1 MLDSQYSRLPPQLQ
15 AAADYRQR
23 LIAQIVR
30 RVLAAWRPNSPQDPN
45 AWFATHALPFTEM
58 VTHGQLLAAQAA
70 IASADVALDLQ
81 HYDVVPELS
90 ADPEAFAGVTGSGD
104 PVMGLAYAQ
113 AQKITELV
121 DAEAPI
127 VERAQAWHHAG
138 VMLATATQTAIS
150 DAARMAILTHLA
162 ARPGTTWI
170 RVVRPPCCARCA
182 ILAGKKGGSSMR
194 FLRHPGC
201 DCTAIPVSEATSD
214 MHKLFYF
221 DAKEYFDSLSPEQQA
236 KVFTKAGA
244 RAIRDGADIN
254 QIVNARR
261 GMKTITSAG
270 GRRRLITTEGTTKRG
285 WASGYLREQYGASLQ
300 KTSGSRYRRTSVARL
315 MPEEIYRIA
324 GADRDLALSLLHKNG
339 FLTDATP
346 DLGGKR
352 PWAKRDPEILAA
364 KRRIDT
370 RPSIAISAGNSADD
384 QVKPAIG
391 AETDARLKHDY
402 SQRIVTTPSQF
413 RKVVNRALSYMDE
426 AHQGKTFL
434 PDEYKIG
441 LMNGRD
447 RLGTKVEDSAIR
459 GTSYRTIDHEGITR
473 YRVTINGTFQ
483 GQELTT
489 LHELGH
495 LIKWKYET
503 LPEMKPVLAAIRRAP
518 STREIATYAGNL
530 TESHTQIYLLLD
542 DEIFARAYAQWVT
555 TKTGAPRLVNTLN
568 FHRGREHVLDSVQ
581 WQDSEFAQYIMPAL
595 DEFFTQV

>member
-23 LIAQIVR
+23 LIAQVVR
-30 RVLAAWRPNSPQDPN
+30 RVLAAWLPNSPQDPN
-45 AWFATHALPFTEM
+45 SWFASHALPFTEM

-70 IASADVALDLQ
+70 VASADVALDLQ
-81 HYDVVPELS
+81 HYDAAPELS

-127 VERAQAWHHAG
+127 TERAQAWHHAG

-162 ARPGTTWI
+162 ARPGTTWV

-182 ILAGKKGGSSMR
+182 ILAGKKGTSRMK

-221 DAKEYFDSLSPEQQA
+221 DAKEYFDSLAPEQQA

-244 RAIRDGADIN
+244 KAIRDGADIN
-254 QIVNARR
+254 QVVNARR

-270 GRRRLITTEGTTKRG
+270 GRRRIITTEGTTKRG
-285 WASGYLREQYGASLQ
+285 WASEYLREQYGAALQ
-300 KTSGSRYRRTSVARL
+300 KTSGSRYRRTSVARM

-324 GADRDLALSLLHKNG
+324 GDDRDLALSLLHKNG

-346 DLGGKR
+346 DLSGKWS
-352 PWAKRDPEILAA
+352 WAKRDPAVLEA
-364 KRRIDT
+364 KRRIDA
-370 RPSIAISAGNSADD
+370 RPSIALSATRSVDEKSGPILN
-384 QVKPAIG
+384 G
-391 AETDARLKHDY
+391 ETDARLKHDY
-402 SQRIVTTPSQF
+402 SQRITTSPRQF
-413 RKVVNRALSYMDE
+413 RKVVNRVLSYMDE
-426 AHQGKTFL
+426 AHQGQTFL
-434 PDEYKIG
+434 PEYEIG
-441 LMNGRD
+441 LMKKHD
-447 RLGTKVEDSAIR
+447 RRGVKIEDSSIR
-459 GTSYRTIDHEGITR
+459 GTSYRDPVEPGKFR
-473 YRVTINGTFQ
+473 YRVTINGTIQ

-489 LHELGH
+489 IHELGH

-503 LPEMKPVLAAIRRAP
+503 RPEIKPVFAAIRQTP
-518 STREIATYAGNL
+518 STRKIEDYRGDFA
-530 TESHTQIYLLLD
+530 ESCMQSYLLSD
-542 DEIFARAYAQWVT
+542 DELFARAYAQWVA
-555 TKTGAPRLVNTLN
+555 TKTGAPKLVNTLN
-568 FHRGREHVLDSVQ
+568 FHRGQQSVLKSVQ
-581 WQDSEFAQYIMPAL
+581 WQDDEFAQYIAPAL
-595 DEFFTQV
+595 DEFFGQL

>member
-23 LIAQIVR
+23 LIAQVVR

-45 AWFATHALPFTEM
+45 SWFASHALPFTEM

-70 IASADVALDLQ
+70 VASADVALDLQ
-81 HYDVVPELS
+81 HYDAVPELS

-127 VERAQAWHHAG
+127 TERAQAWHHAG

-162 ARPGTTWI
+162 ARPGTTWV

-182 ILAGKKGGSSMR
+182 ILAGKKGSSRMK

-214 MHKLFYF
+214 MHKLFHF

-285 WASGYLREQYGASLQ
+285 WASEYLREQYGASLQ
-300 KTSGSRYRRTSVARL
+300 KAGGRYRRTSVARL

-324 GADRDLALSLLHKNG
+324 GDDRDLALSLLHKNG

-346 DLGGKR
+346 NLSGKWS
-352 PWAKRDPEILAA
+352 WAKRDPAVLEA
-364 KRRIDT
+364 KRRIST
-370 RPSIAISAGNSADD
+370 RPSIALSAGNSADD
-384 QVKPAIG
+384 QVKPALG

-402 SQRIVTTPSQF
+402 SERITTSPRQF
-413 RKVVNRALSYMDE
+413 RKVINRALSYMDD

-530 TESHTQIYLLLD
+530 TESHTQIYLLLG

-555 TKTGAPRLVNTLN
+555 TKTGVPRLVNTLN

>member
-45 AWFATHALPFTEM
+45 AWFASHALPFTEM
-58 VTHGQLLAAQAA
+58 VAHGQLLAAQAA

-81 HYDVVPELS
+81 HYDQVSGLS
-90 ADPEAFAGVTGSGD
+90 ADPEAFAGVTGSGE

-221 DAKEYFDSLSPEQQA
+221 DAKEYFDSLSSEQQA

-244 RAIRDGADIN
+244 KAIRDGADIN
-254 QIVNARR
+254 QVVNARR

-285 WASGYLREQYGASLQ
+285 WAADYLRKQYGAALE
-300 KTSGSRYRRTSVARL
+300 KTGGRYRRTSVARL

-324 GADRDLALSLLHKNG
+324 GDDRDLALALLHKNG

-346 DLGGKR
+346 DLSSKWS
-352 PWAKRDPEILAA
+352 WAKRDPEVLAA

-370 RPSIAISAGNSADD
+370 RPSIALSAKSSADD
-384 QVKPAIG
+384 QAKPALG
-391 AETDARLKHDY
+391 AEIDARLKHEY
-402 SQRIVTTPSQF
+402 SQRITTTPRQF

-426 AHQGKTFL
+426 AHQRKTFL
-434 PDEYKIG
+434 PEYEIG
-441 LMNGRD
+441 LMKKYD
-447 RLGTKVEDSAIR
+447 RRGVKIEDSSIR
-459 GTSYRTIDHEGITR
+459 GTSYRDPVEPGKFR
-473 YRVTINGTFQ
+473 YRVTINGTIQ

-489 LHELGH
+489 IHELGH

-503 LPEMKPVLAAIRRAP
+503 RPEIKPVFTAIRQTP
-518 STREIATYAGNL
+518 STRKIENYTGDLA
-530 TESHTQIYLLLD
+530 ESLMQSYLLSA
-542 DEIFARAYAQWVT
+542 DELFARAYAQWVT
-555 TKTGAPRLVNTLN
+555 AKTGVPKLVNTLD
-568 FHRGREHVLDSVQ
+568 FHRGQQNVLKSVQ
-581 WQDSEFAQYIMPAL
+581 WQDDEFAQYIAPAL
-595 DEFFTQV
+595 DEFFAQL

>member
-127 VERAQAWHHAG
+127 VERAQAWQHAG

-221 DAKEYFDSLSPEQQA
+221 DAKAYFDDLSPEQQA

-244 RAIRDGADIN
+244 KAIRDGADIN
-254 QIVNARR
+254 QVVNARR
-261 GMKTITSAG
+261 GMKAITSAG

-285 WASGYLREQYGASLQ
+285 WASEYLREQYGAVLQ
-300 KTSGSRYRRTSVARL
+300 KAGGRYRRTSVARL

-324 GADRDLALSLLHKNG
+324 GDDRDLALALLHKNG

-346 DLGGKR
+346 DLGGKWS
-352 PWAKRDPEILAA
+352 WAKRDPEILAA

-370 RPSIAISAGNSADD
+370 RPSIALSAGSSADD
-384 QVKPAIG
+384 QVKPALG

-434 PDEYKIG
+434 PDEYEIG

-447 RLGTKVEDSAIR
+447 RLGTKVEESPIR

-503 LPEMKPVLAAIRRAP
+503 LPEMKPVLAAIRQAP

-530 TESHTQIYLLLD
+530 TESHTQIYLLLA
-542 DEIFARAYAQWVT
+542 DELFARAYAQWVT
-555 TKTGAPRLVNTLN
+555 TKTGVPRLVNTLN

-581 WQDSEFAQYIMPAL
+581 W
-595 DEFFTQV
+595 

>member
-1 MLDSQYSRLPPQLQ
+1 M
-15 AAADYRQR
+15 
-23 LIAQIVR
+23 
-30 RVLAAWRPNSPQDPN
+30 
-45 AWFATHALPFTEM
+45 
-58 VTHGQLLAAQAA
+58 
-70 IASADVALDLQ
+70 
-81 HYDVVPELS
+81 VPELS
-90 ADPEAFAGVTGSGD
+90 AAPEAFAGVTGSGD

-127 VERAQAWHHAG
+127 TERAQAWHHAG

-182 ILAGKKGGSSMR
+182 ILAGKKGSSSMR

-221 DAKEYFDSLSPEQQA
+221 DAKEYFDSLAPEQQA

-244 RAIRDGADIN
+244 KAIQDGADIN
-254 QIVNARR
+254 QVVNARR
-261 GMKTITSAG
+261 GMKAITSAG

-285 WASGYLREQYGASLQ
+285 WASEYLREQYGAVLQ
-300 KTSGSRYRRTSVARL
+300 KAGGRYRRTSVARL

-324 GADRDLALSLLHKNG
+324 GDDRDLALALLHKNG

-346 DLGGKR
+346 DLSSKWS
-352 PWAKRDPEILAA
+352 WAKRDPEVLAA

-370 RPSIAISAGNSADD
+370 RPSIALSAKSSADD
-384 QVKPAIG
+384 QAKPALG
-391 AETDARLKHDY
+391 AETDARLKHEY
-402 SQRIVTTPSQF
+402 SQRITTTPRQF
-413 RKVVNRALSYMDE
+413 RKVVNRALSYMDD

-434 PDEYKIG
+434 PDEYKIE

-447 RLGTKVEDSAIR
+447 RLGTKVEESPIR
-459 GTSYRTIDHEGITR
+459 GTSYRTVENGITC

-483 GQELTT
+483 GQELTV

-503 LPEMKPVLAAIRRAP
+503 LPEMKPVLAAIRQAP
-518 STREIATYAGNL
+518 STREIATYVGNL
-530 TESHTQIYLLLD
+530 TESHTQIYLLLA
-542 DEIFARAYAQWVT
+542 DELFARAYAQWVT
-555 TKTGAPRLVNTLN
+555 TKTGVPRLVNTLN
-568 FHRGREHVLDSVQ
+568 FHRGQEHVLDSIQ

>member
-23 LIAQIVR
+23 LIAQVVR

-45 AWFATHALPFTEM
+45 AWFASHALPFTEM

-81 HYDVVPELS
+81 HYDQVPELS

-113 AQKITELV
+113 AQKVTELV

-127 VERAQAWHHAG
+127 TERAQAWHHAG

-162 ARPGTTWI
+162 ARPGTTWV

-182 ILAGKKGGSSMR
+182 ILAGKKGSSRMK

-221 DAKEYFDSLSPEQQA
+221 DAKAYFDSLSPEQQA

-254 QIVNARR
+254 QVVNARR

-285 WASGYLREQYGASLQ
+285 WASEYLREQYGASLQ
-300 KTSGSRYRRTSVARL
+300 KAGGRYRRTSVARL

-324 GADRDLALSLLHKNG
+324 GDDRDLALSLLHKNG

-346 DLGGKR
+346 DLSGKWS
-352 PWAKRDPEILAA
+352 WAKRDPEILAA
-364 KRRIDT
+364 KRRIGT
-370 RPSIAISAGNSADD
+370 RPSIALSAGSSADD

-391 AETDARLKHDY
+391 AETDARLKHEY
-402 SQRIVTTPSQF
+402 SQRITTTPRQF
-413 RKVVNRALSYMDE
+413 HKVISRALSYMDD

-434 PDEYKIG
+434 PDEYKIE
-441 LMNGRD
+441 LMHGRD
-447 RLGTKVEDSAIR
+447 RLGTKVEESAIR
-459 GTSYRTIDHEGITR
+459 GTSYRTVENGITR

-503 LPEMKPVLAAIRRAP
+503 LPEMKPVLAAIRQAP

-555 TKTGAPRLVNTLN
+555 TKTEVPRLVNTLN

-581 WQDSEFAQYIMPAL
+581 W
-595 DEFFTQV
+595 

>member
-45 AWFATHALPFTEM
+45 SWFASHALPFTEM

-81 HYDVVPELS
+81 HYDAVPELS

-127 VERAQAWHHAG
+127 TERAQAWHHAG

-182 ILAGKKGGSSMR
+182 ILAGKKGTSRMK

-214 MHKLFYF
+214 MHKLFHF

-254 QIVNARR
+254 QVVNARR
-261 GMKTITSAG
+261 GMKAITSAG
-270 GRRRLITTEGTTKRG
+270 GRRRIITTEGTTKRG
-285 WASGYLREQYGASLQ
+285 WASEYLREQYGAALQ
-300 KTSGSRYRRTSVARL
+300 KTSGSRYRRTSVARM

-324 GADRDLALSLLHKNG
+324 SDDRDLALSLLHKNG

-346 DLGGKR
+346 DLSGKWS
-352 PWAKRDPEILAA
+352 WAKRDPEVLAA
-364 KRRIDT
+364 KRRIGA
-370 RPSIAISAGNSADD
+370 RPSIALSAARSVDEKSGPVLN
-384 QVKPAIG
+384 G
-391 AETDARLKHDY
+391 ETDARLKHDY
-402 SQRIVTTPSQF
+402 SQRITTSPRQF
-413 RKVVNRALSYMDE
+413 RKVVNRVLSYMDE
-426 AHQGKTFL
+426 AHQGQTFL
-434 PDEYKIG
+434 PEYEIG
-441 LMNGRD
+441 LMKKHD
-447 RLGTKVEDSAIR
+447 RRGVKIEDSSIR
-459 GTSYRTIDHEGITR
+459 GTSYRDPVEPGKFR
-473 YRVTINGTFQ
+473 YRVTINGTIQ

-489 LHELGH
+489 IHELGH

-503 LPEMKPVLAAIRRAP
+503 RPEIKPVFAAIRQTP
-518 STREIATYAGNL
+518 STRKIEDYRGDFA
-530 TESHTQIYLLLD
+530 ESCMQSYLLSD
-542 DEIFARAYAQWVT
+542 DELFARAYAQWVA
-555 TKTGAPRLVNTLN
+555 TKTGAPKLVDTLN
-568 FHRGREHVLDSVQ
+568 FHRRQQSVLKSVQ
-581 WQDSEFAQYIMPAL
+581 WQDDEFAQYIEPAL
-595 DEFFTQV
+595 DEFFGQM

>member
-45 AWFATHALPFTEM
+45 SWFASHALPLTEM

-70 IASADVALDLQ
+70 VASADVALDLQ
-81 HYDVVPELS
+81 HYDAVPELS

-127 VERAQAWHHAG
+127 TERAQAWHHAG

-182 ILAGKKGGSSMR
+182 ILAGKKGSSRMK

-221 DAKEYFDSLSPEQQA
+221 DAKEYFDSLAPEQQA

-254 QIVNARR
+254 QVVNARR
-261 GMKTITSAG
+261 GMTTITSAG

-285 WASGYLREQYGASLQ
+285 WASDYLREQYGASLQ
-300 KTSGSRYRRTSVARL
+300 KAGGRYRRTSVARM

-324 GADRDLALSLLHKNG
+324 GDDRDLALSLLHKNG

-346 DLGGKR
+346 DLSGKWS
-352 PWAKRDPEILAA
+352 WAKRDPAVLEA
-364 KRRIDT
+364 KRRIST
-370 RPSIAISAGNSADD
+370 RPSIALSAGNSADD
-384 QVKPAIG
+384 QVKPALG

-402 SQRIVTTPSQF
+402 SERITTSPRQF
-413 RKVVNRALSYMDE
+413 RKVVNRALSYMDD

-555 TKTGAPRLVNTLN
+555 TKTGVPRLVNTLN

>member
-23 LIAQIVR
+23 LIAQITR

-45 AWFATHALPFTEM
+45 AWFASHALPFTEM
-58 VTHGQLLAAQAA
+58 VAHGQLLAAQAA

-121 DAEAPI
+121 DTEAPI
-127 VERAQAWHHAG
+127 TERAQVWHHAG

-162 ARPGTTWI
+162 ARPGTTWV

-182 ILAGKKGGSSMR
+182 ILAGKKGDSRMK

-254 QIVNARR
+254 QVVNARR

-285 WASGYLREQYGASLQ
+285 WASEYLREQYGASLQ
-300 KTSGSRYRRTSVARL
+300 KAGGRYRRTSVARL

-346 DLGGKR
+346 DLGGKWS
-352 PWAKRDPEILAA
+352 WAKRDPEILAA
-364 KRRIDT
+364 NRRIGT
-370 RPSIAISAGNSADD
+370 RPSIALSAGNDD
-384 QVKPAIG
+384 QVKPVLG

-530 TESHTQIYLLLD
+530 AESHTQIYLLLD

>member
-127 VERAQAWHHAG
+127 VERAQAWQHAG

-221 DAKEYFDSLSPEQQA
+221 DAKAYFDDLSPEQQA

-244 RAIRDGADIN
+244 KAIRDGADIN
-254 QIVNARR
+254 QVVNARR
-261 GMKTITSAG
+261 GMKAITSAG

-285 WASGYLREQYGASLQ
+285 WASEYLREQYGAVLQ
-300 KTSGSRYRRTSVARL
+300 KAGGRYRRTSVARL

-324 GADRDLALSLLHKNG
+324 GDDRDLALALLHKNG

-346 DLGGKR
+346 DLGGKWS
-352 PWAKRDPEILAA
+352 WAKRDPEILAA
-364 KRRIDT
+364 NRRIGT
-370 RPSIAISAGNSADD
+370 RPSIALSAGNDD
-384 QVKPAIG
+384 QVKPVLG

-434 PDEYKIG
+434 PDEYEIG

-447 RLGTKVEDSAIR
+447 RLGTKVEESPIR

-503 LPEMKPVLAAIRRAP
+503 LPEMKPVLAAIRQAP

-530 TESHTQIYLLLD
+530 TESHTQIYLLLA
-542 DEIFARAYAQWVT
+542 DELFARAYAQWVT
-555 TKTGAPRLVNTLN
+555 TKTGVPRLVNTLN
-568 FHRGREHVLDSVQ
+568 FHRGQEHVLDSVQ

>member
-45 AWFATHALPFTEM
+45 SWFASHALPLTEM

-70 IASADVALDLQ
+70 VASADVALDLQ
-81 HYDVVPELS
+81 HYDAVPELS

-127 VERAQAWHHAG
+127 TERAQAWHHAG

-182 ILAGKKGGSSMR
+182 ILAGKKGSSRMK

-221 DAKEYFDSLSPEQQA
+221 DAKEYFDSLAPEQQA

-254 QIVNARR
+254 QVVNARR
-261 GMKTITSAG
+261 GMTTITSAG

-285 WASGYLREQYGASLQ
+285 WASDYLREQYGASLQ
-300 KTSGSRYRRTSVARL
+300 KAGGRYRRTSVARM

-324 GADRDLALSLLHKNG
+324 GDDRDLALSLLHKNG

-346 DLGGKR
+346 DLSGKWS
-352 PWAKRDPEILAA
+352 WAKRDPAVLEA

-370 RPSIAISAGNSADD
+370 RPSIALSAARSVDEKSGPVLN
-384 QVKPAIG
+384 G
-391 AETDARLKHDY
+391 ETDARLKHDY
-402 SQRIVTTPSQF
+402 SQRITTSPRQF
-413 RKVVNRALSYMDE
+413 RKVVSRVLSYMDE
-426 AHQGKTFL
+426 AHQGQTFL
-434 PDEYKIG
+434 PEYEIG
-441 LMNGRD
+441 LMKKYD
-447 RLGTKVEDSAIR
+447 RRGVKIEDSSIR
-459 GTSYRTIDHEGITR
+459 GTSYRDPVEPGKFR
-473 YRVTINGTFQ
+473 YRVKINGTIQ

-489 LHELGH
+489 IHELGH

-503 LPEMKPVLAAIRRAP
+503 RPEIKPVFAAIRQTP
-518 STREIATYAGNL
+518 STRKIENYRGDFA
-530 TESHTQIYLLLD
+530 ESLMQSYLLSD
-542 DEIFARAYAQWVT
+542 DELFARAYAQWVT
-555 TKTGAPRLVNTLN
+555 AKTGAPKLVNTLN
-568 FHRGREHVLDSVQ
+568 FHRGQQSVLKSVQ
-581 WQDSEFAQYIMPAL
+581 WQDDEFAQYIAPAL
-595 DEFFTQV
+595 DEFFGQL

>member
-45 AWFATHALPFTEM
+45 AWFASHALPFTEM

-70 IASADVALDLQ
+70 VASADVALDLQ
-81 HYDVVPELS
+81 HYDAVPELS

-127 VERAQAWHHAG
+127 TERAQAWHHAG

-162 ARPGTTWI
+162 ARPGTTWV

-182 ILAGKKGGSSMR
+182 ILAGKKGTSRMK

-214 MHKLFYF
+214 MHKLFHF
-221 DAKEYFDSLSPEQQA
+221 DAKEYFDSLSSEQQA

-254 QIVNARR
+254 QVVNARR
-261 GMKTITSAG
+261 GMTTITSAG

-285 WASGYLREQYGASLQ
+285 WASEYLREQYGASLQ
-300 KTSGSRYRRTSVARL
+300 KAGGRYRRTSVARL

-324 GADRDLALSLLHKNG
+324 GADRDLALSLLYKNG

-346 DLGGKR
+346 DLSSKWS
-352 PWAKRDPEILAA
+352 WAKRDPEVLAA

-370 RPSIAISAGNSADD
+370 RPSIALSAGNDD
-384 QVKPAIG
+384 QVKPVLGTEI
-391 AETDARLKHDY
+391 DARLKHDY

-413 RKVVNRALSYMDE
+413 RKVVNRALSYMDD

-542 DEIFARAYAQWVT
+542 DELFARAYAQWVT

>member
-1 MLDSQYSRLPPQLQ
+1 MLDSPYSRLPPQLQ

-45 AWFATHALPFTEM
+45 SWFASHALPFTEM

-70 IASADVALDLQ
+70 VASADVALDLQ
-81 HYDVVPELS
+81 HYDAVPELS

-121 DAEAPI
+121 DAEAPST
-127 VERAQAWHHAG
+127 ERAQAWHHAG

-162 ARPGTTWI
+162 ARPGTTWV

-182 ILAGKKGGSSMR
+182 ILAGKKGTSRMK

-214 MHKLFYF
+214 MHKLFHF
-221 DAKEYFDSLSPEQQA
+221 DAKEYFDSLAPEQQA

-254 QIVNARR
+254 QVVNARR
-261 GMKTITSAG
+261 GMTTITSAG

-285 WASGYLREQYGASLQ
+285 WASEYLREQYGASLQ
-300 KTSGSRYRRTSVARL
+300 KAGGRYRRTSVARL

-324 GADRDLALSLLHKNG
+324 GDDRDLALALLHKNG

-346 DLGGKR
+346 DLSGKWS
-352 PWAKRDPEILAA
+352 WAKRDPAVLEA
-364 KRRIDT
+364 KRRIST
-370 RPSIAISAGNSADD
+370 RPSIALSAGNSADD
-384 QVKPAIG
+384 QVKPALG

-402 SQRIVTTPSQF
+402 SERITTSPRQF
-413 RKVVNRALSYMDE
+413 RKVVNRALSYMDD

-459 GTSYRTIDHEGITR
+459 GTSYRTIDHEGITH

-518 STREIATYAGNL
+518 STRENATYAGNL

-555 TKTGAPRLVNTLN
+555 TKTGVPRLVNTLN

>member
-45 AWFATHALPFTEM
+45 AWFASHALPFTEM
-58 VTHGQLLAAQAA
+58 VAHGQLLAAQAA

-121 DAEAPI
+121 DAEAPA

-182 ILAGKKGGSSMR
+182 ILAGKKGSSRMK

-201 DCTAIPVSEATSD
+201 DCTAIPTSEATSD

-221 DAKEYFDSLSPEQQA
+221 DAKAYFDDLSPEQQA

-244 RAIRDGADIN
+244 KAIRDGADIN
-254 QIVNARR
+254 QVVNARR
-261 GMKTITSAG
+261 GMKAITSAG

-285 WASGYLREQYGASLQ
+285 WASEYLREQYGAVLQ
-300 KTSGSRYRRTSVARL
+300 KAGGRYRRTSVARL

-324 GADRDLALSLLHKNG
+324 GDDRDLALALLHKNG

-346 DLGGKR
+346 DLSSKWS
-352 PWAKRDPEILAA
+352 WAKRDPEVLAA

-370 RPSIAISAGNSADD
+370 RPSSALSAKSSADD
-384 QVKPAIG
+384 QAKPALG
-391 AETDARLKHDY
+391 AETDARLKHEY
-402 SQRIVTTPSQF
+402 SQRITTTPRQF
-413 RKVVNRALSYMDE
+413 RKVVNRALSYMDD

-434 PDEYKIG
+434 PDEYKIE

-447 RLGTKVEDSAIR
+447 RLGTKVEESPIR
-459 GTSYRTIDHEGITR
+459 GTSYRTVENGIMR

-483 GQELTT
+483 GQELTV

-495 LIKWKYET
+495 LIKWKYEA
-503 LPEMKPVLAAIRRAP
+503 LPEMKPVLAAIRQAP

-530 TESHTQIYLLLD
+530 TESHTQIYLLLA
-542 DEIFARAYAQWVT
+542 DELFARAYAQWVT
-555 TKTGAPRLVNTLN
+555 TKTGVPRLVNTLN
-568 FHRGREHVLDSVQ
+568 FHRGQEHVLDSIQ

>member
-45 AWFATHALPFTEM
+45 SWFASHALPFTEM

-70 IASADVALDLQ
+70 VASADVALDLQ
-81 HYDVVPELS
+81 HYDAVPELS

-127 VERAQAWHHAG
+127 TERAQAWHHAG

-162 ARPGTTWI
+162 ARPGTTWV

-182 ILAGKKGGSSMR
+182 ILAGKKGTSRMK

-214 MHKLFYF
+214 MHKLFHF
-221 DAKEYFDSLSPEQQA
+221 DAKEYFDSLAPEQQA

-254 QIVNARR
+254 QVVNARR
-261 GMKTITSAG
+261 GMTTITSAG

-285 WASGYLREQYGASLQ
+285 WASEYLREQYGASLQ
-300 KTSGSRYRRTSVARL
+300 KAGGRYRRTSVARL

-324 GADRDLALSLLHKNG
+324 GDDRDLALALLHKNG

-346 DLGGKR
+346 DLSGKWS
-352 PWAKRDPEILAA
+352 WAKRDPAVLEA
-364 KRRIDT
+364 KRRIST
-370 RPSIAISAGNSADD
+370 RPSIALSAGNSADD
-384 QVKPAIG
+384 QVKPALG

-402 SQRIVTTPSQF
+402 SERITTSPRQF
-413 RKVVNRALSYMDE
+413 RKVVNRALSYMDD

-459 GTSYRTIDHEGITR
+459 GTSYRTIDHEGITH

-555 TKTGAPRLVNTLN
+555 TKTGVPRLVNTLN

>member
-70 IASADVALDLQ
+70 VASADVALDLQ

-90 ADPEAFAGVTGSGD
+90 ADPEAFAGATGSGD

-113 AQKITELV
+113 AQKVTELV

-127 VERAQAWHHAG
+127 TERAQAWHHAG

-162 ARPGTTWI
+162 ARPGTTWV
-170 RVVRPPCCARCA
+170 RVIRPPCCARCA
-182 ILAGKKGGSSMR
+182 ILAGKKGSSRMK

-221 DAKEYFDSLSPEQQA
+221 DAQEYFDSLSPEQQA

-254 QIVNARR
+254 QVVNARR
-261 GMKTITSAG
+261 GMTTITSAG

-285 WASGYLREQYGASLQ
+285 WASEYLREQYGAALQ
-300 KTSGSRYRRTSVARL
+300 KAGGRYRRTSVARL

-324 GADRDLALSLLHKNG
+324 GGDRDLALSLLHKNG

-346 DLGGKR
+346 DLGGKW

-364 KRRIDT
+364 NRRIGT
-370 RPSIAISAGNSADD
+370 RPSIALSAGSSADD
-384 QVKPAIG
+384 QVKPALG

-555 TKTGAPRLVNTLN
+555 TKTGVPRLVNTLN

>member
-127 VERAQAWHHAG
+127 VERAQAWQHAG

-221 DAKEYFDSLSPEQQA
+221 DAKAYFDDLSPEQQA

-244 RAIRDGADIN
+244 KAIRDGADIN
-254 QIVNARR
+254 QVVNARR
-261 GMKTITSAG
+261 GMKAITSAG

-285 WASGYLREQYGASLQ
+285 WASEYLREQYGAVLQ
-300 KTSGSRYRRTSVARL
+300 KAGGRYRRTSVARL

-324 GADRDLALSLLHKNG
+324 GDDRDLALALLHKNG

-346 DLGGKR
+346 DLGGKWS
-352 PWAKRDPEILAA
+352 WAKRDPEILAA

-370 RPSIAISAGNSADD
+370 RPSIALSAGSSADD
-384 QVKPAIG
+384 QVKPALG

-434 PDEYKIG
+434 PDEYEIG

-447 RLGTKVEDSAIR
+447 RLGAKVEESPIR

-503 LPEMKPVLAAIRRAP
+503 LPEMKPVLAAIRQAP

-530 TESHTQIYLLLD
+530 TESHTQIYLLLA
-542 DEIFARAYAQWVT
+542 DELFARAYAQWVT
-555 TKTGAPRLVNTLN
+555 TKTGVPRLVNTLN
-568 FHRGREHVLDSVQ
+568 FHRGQEHVLDSVQ

>member
-23 LIAQIVR
+23 LIAQVVR
-30 RVLAAWRPNSPQDPN
+30 RVLAAWRANNPQDPN
-45 AWFATHALPFTEM
+45 AWFASHALPFTEM

-70 IASADVALDLQ
+70 VASADVALDLQ
-81 HYDVVPELS
+81 HYDAVPELS

-127 VERAQAWHHAG
+127 TERAQAWHHAG

-182 ILAGKKGGSSMR
+182 ILAGKKGTSRMK

-221 DAKEYFDSLSPEQQA
+221 DAKAYFDDLSPEQQA

-244 RAIRDGADIN
+244 KAIRDGADIN
-254 QIVNARR
+254 QVVNARR

-270 GRRRLITTEGTTKRG
+270 GRRRIITTEGTTKRG
-285 WASGYLREQYGASLQ
+285 WASDYLREQYGAALQ
-300 KTSGSRYRRTSVARL
+300 KTSGSRYRRTSVARM
-315 MPEEIYRIA
+315 MPEENYRIA
-324 GADRDLALSLLHKNG
+324 GDDRDLALSLLHKNG

-346 DLGGKR
+346 DLSGKWS
-352 PWAKRDPEILAA
+352 WAKRDPAVLEA
-364 KRRIDT
+364 KRRIDA
-370 RPSIAISAGNSADD
+370 RPSIALSATRSVDEKSGPILN
-384 QVKPAIG
+384 G
-391 AETDARLKHDY
+391 ETDARLKHDY
-402 SQRIVTTPSQF
+402 SQRITTAPRQF
-413 RKVVNRALSYMDE
+413 RKVVNRVLSYMDE
-426 AHQGKTFL
+426 AHQGQTFL
-434 PDEYKIG
+434 PEYEIG
-441 LMNGRD
+441 LMKKHD
-447 RLGTKVEDSAIR
+447 RRGVKIEDSSIR
-459 GTSYRTIDHEGITR
+459 GTSYRDPVEPGKFR
-473 YRVTINGTFQ
+473 YRVTINGTIQ

-489 LHELGH
+489 IHELGH

-503 LPEMKPVLAAIRRAP
+503 RPEIKPVFAAIRQTP
-518 STREIATYAGNL
+518 STRKIEDYRGDFA
-530 TESHTQIYLLLD
+530 ESCMQSYLLSD
-542 DEIFARAYAQWVT
+542 DELFARAYAQWVA
-555 TKTGAPRLVNTLN
+555 TKTGAPKLVNTLN
-568 FHRGREHVLDSVQ
+568 FHRGQQSVLKSVQ
-581 WQDSEFAQYIMPAL
+581 WQDDEFAQYIAPAL
-595 DEFFTQV
+595 DEFFGQL

>member
-23 LIAQIVR
+23 LIAQVVR

-45 AWFATHALPFTEM
+45 AWFASHVLPFTEM
-58 VTHGQLLAAQAA
+58 VTHGQLLAVQAA
-70 IASADVALDLQ
+70 VASADVALDLQ
-81 HYDVVPELS
+81 HYDAVPELS

-127 VERAQAWHHAG
+127 TERAQAWHHAG

-162 ARPGTTWI
+162 ARPGTTWV

-182 ILAGKKGGSSMR
+182 ILAGKKGSSRMK

-221 DAKEYFDSLSPEQQA
+221 DAKEYFDSLAPEQQA

-244 RAIRDGADIN
+244 KAIRDGADIN
-254 QIVNARR
+254 QVVNARR

-270 GRRRLITTEGTTKRG
+270 GRRRLVTTEGTTKRG
-285 WASGYLREQYGASLQ
+285 WASDYLRKQYGAALE
-300 KTSGSRYRRTSVARL
+300 KTGGRYRRTSVARM

-324 GADRDLALSLLHKNG
+324 GDDRDLALALLHKNG

-346 DLGGKR
+346 DLSGKWS
-352 PWAKRDPEILAA
+352 WAKRDPEIRAVN
-364 KRRIDT
+364 RRIGD
-370 RPSIAISAGNSADD
+370 RRSIALSAKSSADD
-384 QVKPAIG
+384 QAKPTLGGG
-391 AETDARLKHDY
+391 AEARLKHEY
-402 SQRIVTTPSQF
+402 SQRITTTPRQF
-413 RKVVNRALSYMDE
+413 RKVVNRALSYMDD

-434 PDEYKIG
+434 PDEYKIE

-447 RLGTKVEDSAIR
+447 RLGTKVEESPIR
-459 GTSYRTIDHEGITR
+459 GTSYRTVENGIAR
-473 YRVTINGTFQ
+473 YRVTVNGTFQ

-503 LPEMKPVLAAIRRAP
+503 LPEMKPVLAAIRQAP

-530 TESHTQIYLLLD
+530 AESHTQIYLLLD
-542 DEIFARAYAQWVT
+542 DELFARAYAQWVT
-555 TKTGAPRLVNTLN
+555 TKTEVPRLVNTLN

>member
-23 LIAQIVR
+23 LIAQITR
-30 RVLAAWRPNSPQDPN
+30 RVLAAWRPNSPQAPN
-45 AWFATHALPFTEM
+45 AWFASHALPFTEM
-58 VTHGQLLAAQAA
+58 VAHGQLLAAQAA

-90 ADPEAFAGVTGSGD
+90 AAPDAFAGVTGSGD

-127 VERAQAWHHAG
+127 TERAQVWHHAG

-162 ARPGTTWI
+162 ARPGTTWV

-182 ILAGKKGGSSMR
+182 ILAGKKGSSSMR

-221 DAKEYFDSLSPEQQA
+221 DAKEYFDSLAPEQQA

-244 RAIRDGADIN
+244 KAIRDGADIN
-254 QIVNARR
+254 QVVNARR
-261 GMKTITSAG
+261 GMKAITSAG

-285 WASGYLREQYGASLQ
+285 WASEYLREQYGAVLQ
-300 KTSGSRYRRTSVARL
+300 KAGGRYRRTSVARL

-324 GADRDLALSLLHKNG
+324 GDDRDLALALLHKNG

-346 DLGGKR
+346 DFSSKWS
-352 PWAKRDPEILAA
+352 WAKRDPEVLAA

-370 RPSIAISAGNSADD
+370 RPSIALSAKSSADD
-384 QVKPAIG
+384 QAKPALG
-391 AETDARLKHDY
+391 AETDARLKHEY
-402 SQRIVTTPSQF
+402 SQRITTTPRQF
-413 RKVVNRALSYMDE
+413 RKVVNRALSYMDD

-434 PDEYKIG
+434 PDEYKIE

-447 RLGTKVEDSAIR
+447 RLGTKVEESPIR
-459 GTSYRTIDHEGITR
+459 GTSYRTVENGITC

-483 GQELTT
+483 GQELTV

-503 LPEMKPVLAAIRRAP
+503 LPEMKPVLAAIRQAP
-518 STREIATYAGNL
+518 STREIATYVGNL
-530 TESHTQIYLLLD
+530 TESHTQIYLLLA
-542 DEIFARAYAQWVT
+542 DELFARAYAQWVT
-555 TKTGAPRLVNTLN
+555 TKTGVPRLVNTLN
-568 FHRGREHVLDSVQ
+568 FHRGQEHVLDSIQ

>member
-45 AWFATHALPFTEM
+45 SWFASHALPFTEM

-81 HYDVVPELS
+81 HYDAVPELS

-127 VERAQAWHHAG
+127 TERAQAWHHAG

-162 ARPGTTWI
+162 ARPGTTWV

-182 ILAGKKGGSSMR
+182 ILAGKKGTSRMK

-214 MHKLFYF
+214 MHKLFHF
-221 DAKEYFDSLSPEQQA
+221 DAKEYFDSLAPEQQA

-254 QIVNARR
+254 QVVNARR
-261 GMKTITSAG
+261 GMTTITSAG

-285 WASGYLREQYGASLQ
+285 WASEYLREQYGASLQ
-300 KTSGSRYRRTSVARL
+300 KAGGRYRRTSVARL

-324 GADRDLALSLLHKNG
+324 GDDRDLALALLHKNG

-346 DLGGKR
+346 DLSGKWS
-352 PWAKRDPEILAA
+352 WAKRDPAVLEA
-364 KRRIDT
+364 KRRIGA
-370 RPSIAISAGNSADD
+370 RPSIAISGPSSADD
-384 QVKPAIG
+384 QAKPAIG

-402 SQRIVTTPSQF
+402 SQRITTSPRQF
-413 RKVVNRALSYMDE
+413 RKVVNRVLSYMDE

-542 DEIFARAYAQWVT
+542 DELFARAYAQWVT

>member
-70 IASADVALDLQ
+70 TASADVALDLQ

-221 DAKEYFDSLSPEQQA
+221 DAKEYFDSLAPEQQA

-254 QIVNARR
+254 QVVNARR

-285 WASGYLREQYGASLQ
+285 WASEYLREQYGAALQ
-300 KTSGSRYRRTSVARL
+300 KAGGRYRRTSVARL
-315 MPEEIYRIA
+315 MPEEIYCIA
-324 GADRDLALSLLHKNG
+324 GDDRDLALSLLHKNG

-346 DLGGKR
+346 DLGGKWS
-352 PWAKRDPEILAA
+352 WAKRDPEILAA
-364 KRRIDT
+364 KRRIGT
-370 RPSIAISAGNSADD
+370 RPSIALSAGSSADD
-384 QVKPAIG
+384 QVKPALG
-391 AETDARLKHDY
+391 AETDAKLKHDY
-402 SQRIVTTPSQF
+402 SQRITTTPRQF
-413 RKVVNRALSYMDE
+413 RKVVNRALSYMDQ
-426 AHQGKTFL
+426 AHQGQTFL

-555 TKTGAPRLVNTLN
+555 TKTGVPRLVNTLN
-568 FHRGREHVLDSVQ
+568 FHRGQQHVLDSVQ

>member
-23 LIAQIVR
+23 LIAQVVR

-45 AWFATHALPFTEM
+45 AWFASHALPFTEM

-70 IASADVALDLQ
+70 VASADVALDLQ
-81 HYDVVPELS
+81 HYDAVPELS
-90 ADPEAFAGVTGSGD
+90 ADSEAFAGVTGSGD

-127 VERAQAWHHAG
+127 TERAQAWHHAG

-182 ILAGKKGGSSMR
+182 ILAGKKGTSRMK

-221 DAKEYFDSLSPEQQA
+221 DAKAYFDDLSPEQQA

-244 RAIRDGADIN
+244 KAIRDGADIN
-254 QIVNARR
+254 QVVNARR

-270 GRRRLITTEGTTKRG
+270 GRRRIITTEGTTKRG
-285 WASGYLREQYGASLQ
+285 WASDYLREQYGAALQ
-300 KTSGSRYRRTSVARL
+300 KTSGSRYRRTSVARM

-324 GADRDLALSLLHKNG
+324 GDDRDLALSLLHKNG

-346 DLGGKR
+346 DLSGKWS
-352 PWAKRDPEILAA
+352 WAKRDPAVLEA
-364 KRRIDT
+364 KRRIDA
-370 RPSIAISAGNSADD
+370 RPSIALSATRSVDEKSGPILN
-384 QVKPAIG
+384 G
-391 AETDARLKHDY
+391 ETDARLKHDY
-402 SQRIVTTPSQF
+402 SQRITTSPRQF
-413 RKVVNRALSYMDE
+413 RKVVNRVLSYMDE
-426 AHQGKTFL
+426 AHQGQTFL
-434 PDEYKIG
+434 PEYEIG
-441 LMNGRD
+441 LMKKHD
-447 RLGTKVEDSAIR
+447 RRGVKIEDSSIR
-459 GTSYRTIDHEGITR
+459 GTSYRDPVEPGKFR
-473 YRVTINGTFQ
+473 YRVTINGTIQ

-489 LHELGH
+489 IHELGH

-503 LPEMKPVLAAIRRAP
+503 RPEIKPVFAAIRQTP
-518 STREIATYAGNL
+518 STRKIEDYRGDFA
-530 TESHTQIYLLLD
+530 ESCMQSYLLSD
-542 DEIFARAYAQWVT
+542 DELFACAYAQWVA
-555 TKTGAPRLVNTLN
+555 TKTGAPKLVNTLN
-568 FHRGREHVLDSVQ
+568 FHRGQQSVLKSVQ
-581 WQDSEFAQYIMPAL
+581 WQDDEFAQYIAPAL
-595 DEFFTQV
+595 DEFFGQL

>member
-30 RVLAAWRPNSPQDPN
+30 RVLAAWRPNSPQGPN
-45 AWFATHALPFTEM
+45 SWFASHALPFTEM

-81 HYDVVPELS
+81 HYDAVPELS

-127 VERAQAWHHAG
+127 TERAQAWHHAG
-138 VMLATATQTAIS
+138 AMLATATQTAIS

-182 ILAGKKGGSSMR
+182 ILAGKKGTSRMK

-221 DAKEYFDSLSPEQQA
+221 DAKAYFDDLSPEQQA

-254 QIVNARR
+254 QVVNARR
-261 GMKTITSAG
+261 GMTTITSAG

-285 WASGYLREQYGASLQ
+285 WASEYLREQYGASLQ
-300 KTSGSRYRRTSVARL
+300 KAGGRYRRTSVARL

-324 GADRDLALSLLHKNG
+324 GDDRDLALSLLHKNG

-346 DLGGKR
+346 DLGGKWS
-352 PWAKRDPEILAA
+352 WAKRDPEILAA
-364 KRRIDT
+364 KRRIGT
-370 RPSIAISAGNSADD
+370 RPSIALSAGSSADD
-384 QVKPAIG
+384 QVKSALG

-555 TKTGAPRLVNTLN
+555 TKTGVPRLVNTLN

>member
-45 AWFATHALPFTEM
+45 AWFATHALPLTEM

-81 HYDVVPELS
+81 HYDQASGLS
-90 ADPEAFAGVTGSGD
+90 AAPEAFAGVTGSGD

-127 VERAQAWHHAG
+127 TERAQAWHHAG

-162 ARPGTTWI
+162 ARPGTTWV

-182 ILAGKKGGSSMR
+182 ILAGKKGSSSMR

-221 DAKEYFDSLSPEQQA
+221 DAKEYFDSLAPEQQA

-244 RAIRDGADIN
+244 KAIQDGADIN
-254 QIVNARR
+254 QVVNARR
-261 GMKTITSAG
+261 GMKAITSAG

-285 WASGYLREQYGASLQ
+285 WASEYLREQYGAALQ
-300 KTSGSRYRRTSVARL
+300 KAGGRYRRTSVARL

-324 GADRDLALSLLHKNG
+324 GDDRDLALALLHKNG
-339 FLTDATP
+339 FLTDTTP
-346 DLGGKR
+346 DLSGKWS
-352 PWAKRDPEILAA
+352 WAKRDPAVLEA

-370 RPSIAISAGNSADD
+370 RPSIALSAGSSADD
-384 QVKPAIG
+384 QAKPALG
-391 AETDARLKHDY
+391 AETDARLKHEY
-402 SQRIVTTPSQF
+402 SQRIATPPRQF
-413 RKVVNRALSYMDE
+413 RKVVSRALSYMDD

-434 PDEYKIG
+434 PDEYKIE

-447 RLGTKVEDSAIR
+447 RLGTKVEESPIR

-483 GQELTT
+483 GQELTV

-495 LIKWKYET
+495 LIKWKYEA
-503 LPEMKPVLAAIRRAP
+503 LPEMKPVLAAIRQAP

-530 TESHTQIYLLLD
+530 TESHTQIYLLLA
-542 DEIFARAYAQWVT
+542 DELFARAYAQWVT
-555 TKTGAPRLVNTLN
+555 TKTGVPRLVNTLN
-568 FHRGREHVLDSVQ
+568 FHRGQEHVLDSIQ

>member
-15 AAADYRQR
+15 AAADYRQQ
-23 LIAQIVR
+23 LIAKIVR
-30 RVLAAWRPNSPQDPN
+30 RVLAAWRPNAPQDPN
-45 AWFATHALPFTEM
+45 AWFASHALPFTEM
-58 VTHGQLLAAQAA
+58 VAHGQLLAAQAA

-81 HYDVVPELS
+81 HYDEVPELS

-121 DAEAPI
+121 DAEAPV

-162 ARPGTTWI
+162 ARPGTTWV

-182 ILAGKKGGSSMR
+182 ILAGKKGSSRMK

-254 QIVNARR
+254 QVVNARR

-285 WASGYLREQYGASLQ
+285 WASEYLREQYGASLQ
-300 KTSGSRYRRTSVARL
+300 KAGGRYRRTSVARL

-324 GADRDLALSLLHKNG
+324 GDDRDLTLSLLHKNG

-346 DLGGKR
+346 DLSGKWS
-352 PWAKRDPEILAA
+352 WAKRDPEILAA

-370 RPSIAISAGNSADD
+370 RPSIALSAGSSADD
-384 QVKPAIG
+384 QAKPAIG

-434 PDEYKIG
+434 PDEYKIE
-441 LMNGRD
+441 LMNGHD

-542 DEIFARAYAQWVT
+542 YEIFARAYAQWVT
-555 TKTGAPRLVNTLN
+555 TKTGVPRLVNTLN

>member
-45 AWFATHALPFTEM
+45 AWFASHALPFTEM

-70 IASADVALDLQ
+70 VASADVALDLQ
-81 HYDVVPELS
+81 HYDAVPELS

-127 VERAQAWHHAG
+127 TERAQAWHHAG

-162 ARPGTTWI
+162 ARPGTTWV

-182 ILAGKKGGSSMR
+182 ILAGKKGTSRMK

-214 MHKLFYF
+214 MHKLFHF
-221 DAKEYFDSLSPEQQA
+221 DAKEYFDSLAPEQQA

-254 QIVNARR
+254 QVVNARR
-261 GMKTITSAG
+261 GMTTITSAG

-285 WASGYLREQYGASLQ
+285 WASEYLREQYGAALQ
-300 KTSGSRYRRTSVARL
+300 KNGGRYRRTSIARL

-324 GADRDLALSLLHKNG
+324 GGDRDLALALLHKNG

-346 DLGGKR
+346 DLSSKWS
-352 PWAKRDPEILAA
+352 WAKRDPEVLAA

-370 RPSIAISAGNSADD
+370 RPSIALSAKSSADD
-384 QVKPAIG
+384 QAKPALGTEI
-391 AETDARLKHDY
+391 DARLKHEY
-402 SQRIVTTPSQF
+402 SQRITTTPRQF
-413 RKVVNRALSYMDE
+413 RKVVNRALSYMDD

-434 PDEYKIG
+434 PDEYKIE

-447 RLGTKVEDSAIR
+447 RLGTKVEESAIR
-459 GTSYRTIDHEGITR
+459 GTSYRTVENGITR

-503 LPEMKPVLAAIRRAP
+503 RPEIKPVFAAIRQAP

-530 TESHTQIYLLLD
+530 TESHTQIYLLLA
-542 DEIFARAYAQWVT
+542 DELFARAYAQWVT
-555 TKTGAPRLVNTLN
+555 TKTGVPKLVNTLN
-568 FHRGREHVLDSVQ
+568 FHRGQQHVLDSVQ

-595 DEFFTQV
+595 DEFFGQM

>member
-23 LIAQIVR
+23 LIAQVVR
-30 RVLAAWRPNSPQDPN
+30 RVLAAWRPTNPQDPN
-45 AWFATHALPFTEM
+45 AWFASHALPFTEM

-70 IASADVALDLQ
+70 VASADIALDLQ
-81 HYDVVPELS
+81 HYDVVSELS

-127 VERAQAWHHAG
+127 TERAQAWHHAG

-162 ARPGTTWI
+162 ARPGTTWV

-182 ILAGKKGGSSMR
+182 ILAGKKGTSRMK

-254 QIVNARR
+254 QVVNARR

-285 WASGYLREQYGASLQ
+285 WASDYLREQYGASLQ
-300 KTSGSRYRRTSVARL
+300 KAGGRYRRTSVARM

-324 GADRDLALSLLHKNG
+324 GDDRDLALSLLHKNG

-346 DLGGKR
+346 DLSGKWS
-352 PWAKRDPEILAA
+352 WAKRDPAVLEA

-370 RPSIAISAGNSADD
+370 RPSIALSAGSSADD
-384 QVKPAIG
+384 QVKPALG

-402 SQRIVTTPSQF
+402 SQRITTTPSQF
-413 RKVVNRALSYMDE
+413 RKVVNRALSYMDD

-555 TKTGAPRLVNTLN
+555 TKTGVPRLVNTLN

>member
-45 AWFATHALPFTEM
+45 AWFASHALPFTEM

-70 IASADVALDLQ
+70 VASADVALDLQ
-81 HYDVVPELS
+81 HYDAVPELS

-127 VERAQAWHHAG
+127 MERAQAWHHAG

-162 ARPGTTWI
+162 ARPATTWV
-170 RVVRPPCCARCA
+170 RVVRPPRCARCA
-182 ILAGKKGGSSMR
+182 ILAGKKGASRMK

-214 MHKLFYF
+214 MHKLFHF
-221 DAKEYFDSLSPEQQA
+221 DAKEYFDSLAPEQQA

-254 QIVNARR
+254 QVVNARR
-261 GMKTITSAG
+261 GMTTITSAG

-285 WASGYLREQYGASLQ
+285 WASEYLREQYGASLQ
-300 KTSGSRYRRTSVARL
+300 KAGGRYRRVSVARL

-346 DLGGKR
+346 DLGGKWS
-352 PWAKRDPEILAA
+352 WAKRDPEILAA
-364 KRRIDT
+364 NRRIGT
-370 RPSIAISAGNSADD
+370 RPSIALSAGSSADD
-384 QVKPAIG
+384 QVKPALG

-503 LPEMKPVLAAIRRAP
+503 LPEIKPVLAAIRRAP

-555 TKTGAPRLVNTLN
+555 TKTGVPRLVNTLN
-568 FHRGREHVLDSVQ
+568 FHRGQQHVLDSVQ

>member
-127 VERAQAWHHAG
+127 VERAQAWQHAG

-221 DAKEYFDSLSPEQQA
+221 DAKAYFDDLSPEQQA

-244 RAIRDGADIN
+244 KAIRDGADIN
-254 QIVNARR
+254 QVVNARR
-261 GMKTITSAG
+261 GMKAITSAG

-285 WASGYLREQYGASLQ
+285 WASEYLREQYGAVLQ
-300 KTSGSRYRRTSVARL
+300 KAGGRYRRTSVARL

-324 GADRDLALSLLHKNG
+324 GDDRDLALALLHKNG

-346 DLGGKR
+346 DLGGKWS
-352 PWAKRDPEILAA
+352 WAKRDPEILAA

-370 RPSIAISAGNSADD
+370 RPSIALSAGSSADD
-384 QVKPAIG
+384 QVKPALG

-434 PDEYKIG
+434 PDEYEIG

-447 RLGTKVEDSAIR
+447 RLGTKVEESPIR

-503 LPEMKPVLAAIRRAP
+503 LPEMKPVLAAIRQAP

-530 TESHTQIYLLLD
+530 TESHTQIYLLLA
-542 DEIFARAYAQWVT
+542 DELFARAYAQWVT
-555 TKTGAPRLVNTLN
+555 TKTGVPRLVNTLN
-568 FHRGREHVLDSVQ
+568 FHRGQEHVLDSVQ